1 MLHRKEDIIM
11 TDHSRNQK
19 YDALAAEFA
28 RQLKNEDDVLK
39 TAGEFCVGSFPPS
52 GEKAGTVGGE

>member
-1 MLHRKEDIIM
+1 M